1 MKKEQQWTNLE
12 LISLIAY
19 IVKALAE
26 AKGYP
31 SYPKEEEVELVLQGL
46 YIVNEAIKEEQDG

>member
-1 MKKEQQWTNLE
+1 